1 MLMNQPPVITFRD
14 AYVRFG
20 DKELFKDLS
29 VDIYERDR
37 ICLIGRNG
45 SGKTTLF
52 KAIIENLEL
61 DGGEKF
67 VQPNTTIHL
76 LSQSFDDDLNQT
88 ALNYVINALKNT
100 DEDLTYKAKQW
111 LDKFGSPYDLVLAN
125 ASGGELRRVVLAKA
139 FAIEADVLL
148 MDEPTNHLDITTIDL
163 LEKEVSKYPGAIVL
177 ISHDRRFLKNVSSK
191 TWWLDKKTILENK
204 KGYEDFETWTSGL
217 LDFETKQIER
227 MDKRLLEE
235 TEWLHK
241 GVTARRKRNQG
252 RLARLYELRAQRAS
266 VLSGTQKVVMSASR
280 EELGGKLVIEAHN
293 ISKTFTN
300 PNGGERTIIN
310 NFSTKILRGD
320 RIGIFG
326 ANGSG
331 KSTLVRLLLKNGLEP
346 DKGRVKIGAQL
357 SIGYFE
363 QDRTSLNSK
372 QTLWDYLCPNGGDH
386 LWVQDRHRHVV
397 AYLKDFLF
405 DPSQARTPIGS
416 LSGGEKNRLAL
427 AKILAIKN
435 NVLVLDEPTNDL
447 DVETLDLL
455 VDMLSDY
462 EGTLIVVS
470 HDRDFLDRL
479 VTSTISIDPDG
490 TVIEYAGGYSDFVWQ
505 RANGEKPL
513 HSFKNAPQKPSKND
527 QKTAKSDQKTQISK
541 RKFGFKQQ
549 HELKD
554 LTTEIASLTAQKK
567 DIEIKL
573 QDASLYAKDPE
584 HFSHLSSLL
593 EQINDDLPKAEERW
607 LELSMLKE
615 ECDDYL

>member
-1 MLMNQPPVITFRD
+1 MNQPPIVTFRD
-14 AYVRFG
+14 ASIRFG
-20 DKELFKDLS
+20 DKELFNNLS
-29 VDIYERDR
+29 IDIYERDR
-37 ICLIGRNG
+37 ICLVGRNG

-52 KAIIENLEL
+52 KAIMENIEL
-61 DGGEKF
+61 DAGEKF
-67 VQPNTTIHL
+67 VQPNTSVHL
-76 LSQSFDDDLNQT
+76 LSQNFDDELNQT
-88 ALNYVINALKNT
+88 ALNYVSKALK
-100 DEDLTYKAKQW
+100 DSEVDLTFKAKQW
-111 LDKFGSPYDLVLAN
+111 LDKFGAPYDLILSN

-139 FAIEADVLL
+139 FAIEAEVML

-191 TWWLDKKTILENK
+191 TWWLDKKTIQENK
-204 KGYEDFETWTSGL
+204 KGYDDFETWTSGL
-217 LDFETKQIER
+217 MDLEAKQIER
-227 MDKRLLEE
+227 MDKKLLQE

-266 VLSGTQKVVMSASR
+266 VLSGTQKVVMNASR
-280 EELGGKLVIEAHN
+280 DELGGKLVIEAHHIYKSF
-293 ISKTFTN
+293 IS
-300 PNGGERTIIN
+300 PNGKERTIIN

-331 KSTLVRLLLKNGLEP
+331 KSTLVKLLLKNGLEP
-346 DKGRVKIGAQL
+346 DKGRVKIGTQL

-363 QDRTSLNSK
+363 QDRANLNPK

-386 LWVQDRHRHVV
+386 LWVQDRYRHVV

-427 AKILAIKN
+427 AKILAVKN

-479 VTSTISIDPDG
+479 VTSTISIDSDG
-490 TVIEYAGGYSDFVWQ
+490 TVVEYAGGYSDFVWQ
-505 RANGEKPL
+505 RANGVKQL
-513 HSFKNAPQKPSKND
+513 HDFTKDPQKS
-527 QKTAKSDQKTQISK
+527 TKSDKKTGKGDTKAEASK

-554 LTTEIASLTAQKK
+554 LTLEIESLTKQKK
-567 DIEIKL
+567 DIELKL
-573 QDASLYAKDPE
+573 EDANLYVKDPE

-593 EQINDDLPKAEERW
+593 EQVNEDLPKAEERW

-615 ECDDYL
+615 ECDANS